1 MQNVIQLNVAILNVA
16 ALNNAALVPKVS
28 FLLFAFQ
35 TKRRRRNK
43 FENETEFVRIPV
55 RERALPP

>member
-1 MQNVIQLNVAILNVA
+1 MQSVIQLNVAILNVA
-16 ALNNAALVPKVS
+16 ALNNAAVVPKVS

-35 TKRRRRNK
+35 PKKRRNK
-43 FENETEFVRIPV
+43 FENETEFVRMPV